1 MKSWETLK
9 NGQLFMAGT
18 DIVPIIEDFCQ
29 LNAIKPIAVSFYFI
43 SQNQSLPSGYTF
55 LNLNIKNSFIIAD
68 VNLTFSQSVGYV
80 GFNFGS
86 KRMLGVNLLTNYQ
99 LYNVIFNTIIYNV
112 PTPTGSELNFKGY
125 QVFYQ

>member
-18 DIVPIIEDFCQ
+18 DIVPFIEDFCQ

-43 SQNQSLPSGYTF
+43 SQNQSLPSGSTL

-68 VNLTFSQSVGYV
+68 VNLTFSSPVFV
-80 GFNFGS
+80 GFFFGS
-86 KRMLGVNLLTNYQ
+86 KRMLGVNLLNNYQ

-112 PTPTGSELNFKGY
+112 PSPTGSELNFKGY
-125 QVFYQ
+125 QIFYQ